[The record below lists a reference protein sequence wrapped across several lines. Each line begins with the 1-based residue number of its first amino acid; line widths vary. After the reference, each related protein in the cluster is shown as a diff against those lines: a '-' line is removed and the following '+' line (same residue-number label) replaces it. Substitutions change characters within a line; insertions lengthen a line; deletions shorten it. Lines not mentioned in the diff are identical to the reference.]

1 MGETH
6 TQTALRPNNQPER
19 LQPAHGSGTLGTCK
33 DNAPQCGTRHVSIN
47 LTFTISRSRRRY
59 TTGGQELGQTAKP
72 PSRPPLLFHAL
83 FSLRRASSIRS
94 RAPPTAQNHYPL
106 GITNQKTPTHTQ
118 RNQRPNQKTG
128 ATNRR
133 RKVEETFTPRRT
145 EPTKAELQKP
155 PLPETR
161 AGGDGAE
168 GASISRRRNIHWLKT
183 LSFSPPY
190 LHPTAS

>member
-118 RNQRPNQKTG
+118 HTPNEIKDRTKILEQQTG
-128 ATNRR
+128 DARLKKPSPPGEQNRR
-133 RKVEETFTPRRT
+133 RRSCKSLPSRRQEPAATELKEPPSPGEETST
-145 EPTKAELQKP
+145 
-155 PLPETR
+155 
-161 AGGDGAE
+161 G
-168 GASISRRRNIHWLKT
+168 
-183 LSFSPPY
+183 
-190 LHPTAS
+190 